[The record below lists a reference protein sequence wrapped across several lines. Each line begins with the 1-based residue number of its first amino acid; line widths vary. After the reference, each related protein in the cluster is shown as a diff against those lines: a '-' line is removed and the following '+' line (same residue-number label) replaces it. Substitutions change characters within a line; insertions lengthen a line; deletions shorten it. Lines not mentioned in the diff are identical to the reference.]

1 MTKSRKFKT
10 ESQQL
15 LHLMTHS
22 IYTHKEI
29 FLRELISNSSDAID
43 KRHFMSLTNDK
54 IPKENYEIKIIRD
67 KKNRVL
73 RISDNG
79 IGLTYDDLVNNLG
92 TIAKSGTKEFQ
103 EKLEKKDSDLIG
115 QFGVGFYSAFMVAKK
130 VIVET
135 KSIVEGKSLKWSSN
149 GISSYSITEGSRESY
164 GTEIQ
169 LHLREDLESDEYSKF
184 LEDSEINKLVKKY
197 SDYIRYPIKSYNEDE
212 KEEKTLNTMIPLWK
226 KAKKDISEDDY
237 NSFYKNQF
245 NEFDEPLKV
254 IHSSVEGLLT
264 YTTLLF
270 IPKKPEYNFYS
281 ESFEKGIQLYSK
293 GVFIENK
300 NKSLIPDHF
309 KFVKGLVDS
318 ADLSLNLSRE
328 MLQND
333 RQLKKIASH
342 IEKKIN
348 NELKAL
354 LKDDRNKYEEFYKN
368 YRLSLKYG
376 VYDMFGQNKEKLQDL
391 ILFETSKSEKPIS
404 FKEYLDRKPKDQ
416 ENIYYATGKS
426 RSRILNLPQME
437 LMKEKD
443 IEVLLCYDDV
453 DEFMF
458 QSMQEYDKNKFL
470 SVQKANLDI
479 DKKDPLKSNKKKKED
494 QFLVEIKEVLKDK
507 VKDVVASKRLS
518 ESPVCVVSGEGLSLE
533 MEKVLNQMPS
543 SNNVKAEKII
553 EVNLKHRL
561 IKKLF
566 KNLELKKYDIK
577 YVANLL
583 YNQALILEGLQPEN
597 PKELIDAI
605 TNLIE

>member
-54 IPKENYEIKIIRD
+54 IPKENYEIKIVRD

-73 RISDNG
+73 IISDNG

-130 VIVET
+130 VIVES
-135 KSIVEGKSLKWSSN
+135 KSIVEGKSLKWSSD
-149 GISSYSITEGSRESY
+149 GISSYSITEGSKESY

-197 SDYIRYPIKSYNEDE
+197 SDYIRYPIKSYDEDE
-212 KEEKTLNTMIPLWK
+212 KAEKTLNTMIPLWK
-226 KAKKDISEDDY
+226 KAKKDISEDEY

-254 IHSSVEGLLT
+254 IHSTVEGLLT

>member
-54 IPKENYEIKIIRD
+54 IPKENYEIKIVRD

-73 RISDNG
+73 IISDNG

-226 KAKKDISEDDY
+226 KAKKDISEDEY

-264 YTTLLF
+264 YTTLLY

-458 QSMQEYDKNKFL
+458 QSMQESDKNKFL

-507 VKDVVASKRLS
+507 VKDVVASKRLT

-597 PKELIDAI
+597 PKELIEAI

>member
-135 KSIVEGKSLKWSSN
+135 KSIVDGKSLKWSSN

-197 SDYIRYPIKSYNEDE
+197 SDYIRYPIKSYDEDE

-404 FKEYLDRKPKDQ
+404 FKEYIDRKPKDQ

-583 YNQALILEGLQPEN
+583 YNQALILDGIQPEN

>member
-184 LEDSEINKLVKKY
+184 LEDNEINKLVKKY

-245 NEFDEPLKV
+245 NEFEEPLKV

-404 FKEYLDRKPKDQ
+404 FKEYIDRKPKDQ

-479 DKKDPLKSNKKKKED
+479 DKKDPVKSNKKKKED

-583 YNQALILEGLQPEN
+583 YNQALILEGIQPEN

>member
-169 LHLREDLESDEYSKF
+169 LHLREDQESDEYSKF

-226 KAKKDISEDDY
+226 KAKKDISEDEY

-245 NEFDEPLKV
+245 NEFEEPLKV

-404 FKEYLDRKPKDQ
+404 FKEYIDRKPKDQ

-479 DKKDPLKSNKKKKED
+479 DKKDPVKSNKKKKED

-583 YNQALILEGLQPEN
+583 YNQALILEGIQPEN

>member
-54 IPKENYEIKIIRD
+54 IPKENYEIKIVRD

-73 RISDNG
+73 IISDNG

-226 KAKKDISEDDY
+226 KAKKDISEDEY

-254 IHSSVEGLLT
+254 IHSTVEGLLT

-404 FKEYLDRKPKDQ
+404 FKEYIDRKPKDQ

>member
-197 SDYIRYPIKSYNEDE
+197 SDYIRYPIKSYDEDE
-212 KEEKTLNTMIPLWK
+212 KAEKTLNTMIPLWK
-226 KAKKDISEDDY
+226 KAKKDISEDEY

-254 IHSSVEGLLT
+254 IHSTVEGLLT

>member
-73 RISDNG
+73 KIIDNG

-135 KSIVEGKSLKWSSN
+135 KSIVDGKSLKWSSN

-404 FKEYLDRKPKDQ
+404 FKEYIDRKPKDQ

-577 YVANLL
+577 YIANLL

>member
-226 KAKKDISEDDY
+226 KAKKDISEDEY

-458 QSMQEYDKNKFL
+458 QSMQEYDKIKFL

-479 DKKDPLKSNKKKKED
+479 EKKDSLKSNKKKKED

-597 PKELIDAI
+597 PKELIEAI

>member
-54 IPKENYEIKIIRD
+54 IPKENYEIKIVRD

-73 RISDNG
+73 IISDNG

-226 KAKKDISEDDY
+226 KAKKDISEDEY

-577 YVANLL
+577 YVACLL

-597 PKELIDAI
+597 PKELIEAI

>member
-130 VIVET
+130 VIVES
-135 KSIVEGKSLKWSSN
+135 KSIVEGKSLKWSSD
-149 GISSYSITEGSRESY
+149 GISSYSITEGSKESY

-226 KAKKDISEDDY
+226 KAKKDISEDEY

>member
-226 KAKKDISEDDY
+226 KAKKDISEDEY

-597 PKELIDAI
+597 PKELIEAI

>member
-73 RISDNG
+73 IISDNG

-479 DKKDPLKSNKKKKED
+479 DKKDPVKSNKKKKED